1 MLAVTTVVL
10 QYNLLSL
17 SLKLFNQ
24 NVNIVHV
31 ILIHKICH
39 LFVVALTMTARMNF
53 CPSHIPFGFGEPFQ
67 DYHYMGSSHLL
78 SHPTIKQ
85 TFLLLYVYIYVRYT
99 SFSYQYHR

>member
-31 ILIHKICH
+31 ILFHKICH
-39 LFVVALTMTARMNF
+39 LFGVALTMTARMNF
-53 CPSHIPFGFGEPFQ
+53 
-67 DYHYMGSSHLL
+67 L
-78 SHPTIKQ
+78 S
-85 TFLLLYVYIYVRYT
+85 
-99 SFSYQYHR
+99 